1 MAVESTRIT
10 GTAPTSSSK
19 RPLLTGLGKPLRGE
33 EGKGGWRSEGECG
46 RRMDGDHRGERKEE
60 TQWEPPVLWG
70 KDVRKKDQEERIRE
84 KFWSPEPNYVT
95 AFPQHGSRH
104 QTCKILGRVS

>member
-1 MAVESTRIT
+1 MRIT
-10 GTAPTSSSK
+10 GTSPTSSSK

-33 EGKGGWRSEGECG
+33 EGKGGWRSEGKCG

-60 TQWEPPVLWG
+60 MAVGAPSSPGEE
-70 KDVRKKDQEERIRE
+70 VRKKDQEERIRG

-95 AFPQHGSRH
+95 TFPQHGSRH